1 MRKTDMYCCWL
12 SRQRHRFVYMTASGC
27 CVFELCQWAKWKH
40 NVLRYQDDVVLSSD
54 IAIGLQT
61 GCIRTPLLGNTP
73 NIPVF
78 RCVPCTSALPSATI
92 NGYLDVKVFESWN
105 CLEYSFILCPGE
117 SCRDLALLTVSI
129 CSDHY
134 QLSCPSRFLSFLP
147 PVWNEPS
154 GAVCRV
160 LFNYI
165 KQPMLIPSSRRVPC
179 LAQLHFKWDFSVTT
193 PKTAHWFIRFFPP
206 CLISPSH
213 ASFSSSPS
221 VFDLVTSRCMMVCST
236 YLYLLILNKPTHRAG
251 ETSLKELICSTL
263 MTHLDPKE
271 KNFVTWA
278 P

>member
-1 MRKTDMYCCWL
+1 M
-12 SRQRHRFVYMTASGC
+12 
-27 CVFELCQWAKWKH
+27 
-40 NVLRYQDDVVLSSD
+40 
-54 IAIGLQT
+54 
-61 GCIRTPLLGNTP
+61 
-73 NIPVF
+73 
-78 RCVPCTSALPSATI
+78 PSATI
-92 NGYLDVKVFESWN
+92 NGYLDIKVFESWN
-105 CLEYSFILCPGE
+105 CLEYWIILCPCE

-165 KQPMLIPSSRRVPC
+165 KQPLLILSSHRVPS

-193 PKTAHWFIRFFPP
+193 PKTAHWFISFFPP

-221 VFDLVTSRCMMVCST
+221 VFDLVTSRCVMACST
-236 YLYLLILNKPTHRAG
+236 YLYLLLLNKLTHRAG
-251 ETSLKELICSTL
+251 ETSLKELMCSTL
-263 MTHLDPKE
+263 MCHDTFAPQGKKTLSPERPKILKTE
-271 KNFVTWA
+271 DEHYVSVFWNKTGLSVKPNLCGWSAANEVVSILSR
-278 P
+278 

>member
-1 MRKTDMYCCWL
+1 M
-12 SRQRHRFVYMTASGC
+12 
-27 CVFELCQWAKWKH
+27 
-40 NVLRYQDDVVLSSD
+40 
-54 IAIGLQT
+54 
-61 GCIRTPLLGNTP
+61 
-73 NIPVF
+73 
-78 RCVPCTSALPSATI
+78 PSATI
-92 NGYLDVKVFESWN
+92 NGYLDIKVFISWN
-105 CLEYSFILCPGE
+105 CLEYLIILCPCE

-165 KQPMLIPSSRRVPC
+165 KQPLLILSSHRVPC

-193 PKTAHWFIRFFPP
+193 PKTAHWFISFFPS

-236 YLYLLILNKPTHRAG
+236 YLYLLILNKLTHRAG
-251 ETSLKELICSTL
+251 ETSLSRAYVLYFNVSWHIWT
-263 MTHLDPKE
+263 PRE
-271 KNFVTWA
+271 KNTVTWA